1 MKEFSKLFSLL
12 NKSEIFF
19 LVIVFLLSFVVLTLE
34 TLGVATIP
42 ILFTKFIS
50 DGNIGQFEK
59 IPEFLNIFTNIL
71 DSKKSLTIFIIC
83 LFFFKSVFNY
93 FHYVLEY
100 IIIKRIRIKL
110 LKNWIEGVLEQDYL
124 TIQKTPLSNK
134 IWYMTLVDNV
144 AGILSNFLNLFKC
157 TVICVSIFFIMIFFS
172 PIDLIIFYFTILI
185 SLILFYGLYTKKIVE
200 YGKLVNLAQHGKLET
215 LQSIF
220 IGIKNLILYKKQSF
234 FKNEFFNRNLIREKN
249 LQLSALIGNIPNY
262 FLEFIGVLFICVYF
276 LIVSGQNIPKSE
288 LIFNIGLVSYGSL
301 RMLSYYKQIANSFS
315 LIKLRKFDV
324 NTLVDEIITIRDI
337 KRIKNKKNH
346 LGNCNYNSNLTNDIA
361 IKIQGLNFGFKN
373 SALIKIQHYEFK
385 TNKFYIII
393 GDSGVGKSTFL
404 DLMLNIIK
412 SDKGQ
417 IDYSIDSRKIGYV
430 PQECFLLNDTIRKNI
445 AFGEREDLIDDKK
458 IDDVINKVN
467 LSDFINKFSEK
478 KNYKVTNHGS
488 NISIGQKQRIGIA
501 RALYFEPDLI
511 FFDEPTSSLDEF
523 NEKLFL
529 NIIDDIKKT
538 STVIMVTHKYKNI
551 ENFDHLVELKNGNLV
566 EKKSN

>member
-1 MKEFSKLFSLL
+1 MKEYSKFLSLL
-12 NKSEIFF
+12 NKREKLF
-19 LVIVFLLSFVVLTLE
+19 LVILFLLSFIVMALE
-34 TLGVATIP
+34 TLGVTIIP
-42 ILFTKFIS
+42 IIFTKFIEGES
-50 DGNIGQFEK
+50 AAFEK
-59 IPEFLNIFTNIL
+59 IPEFINVLANIL
-71 DSKKSLTIFIIC
+71 DSKISLTIFIIC

-93 FHYVLEY
+93 FHFVLEY
-100 IIIKRIRIKL
+100 FIIKRIRIRL
-110 LKNWIEGVLEQDYL
+110 LNNWMEEVLEQDYL
-124 TIQKTPLSNK
+124 TIQKTSVSHK
-134 IWYMTLVDNV
+134 IWYMSLIDT
-144 AGILSNFLNLFKC
+144 AGAIISNFLNLLKGIVLC
-157 TVICVSIFFIMIFFS
+157 SSIFFILIFFS
-172 PIDLIIFYFTILI
+172 PVSLAMFFL
-185 SLILFYGLYTKKIVE
+185 LILAVLTLFYAIYAKKIAN
-200 YGKLVNLAQHGKLET
+200 YGKLTALAHRGTIEA

-220 IGIKNLILYKKQSF
+220 VGIKNIIIYKKQSF
-234 FKNEFFNRNLIREKN
+234 FKNELFNKNLTKEKN
-249 LQLSALIGNIPNY
+249 AQLSMLVGGIPNY
-262 FLEFIGVLFICVYF
+262 FLEFIGIVFICFYF
-276 LIVSGQNIPKSE
+276 LIVTNQNIPKSE

-301 RMLSYYKQIANSFS
+301 RILSYYKVIANNFS
-315 LIKLRKFDV
+315 LIKSRKFDL
-324 NTLVDEIITIRDI
+324 NTFVDEAINNRDI
-337 KRIKNKKNH
+337 KKIQNKNNF

-373 SALIKIQHYEFK
+373 NALIKIQHYEFK

-529 NIIDDIKKT
+529 NIIDDIKNT

-551 ENFDHLVELKNGNLV
+551 KNFDHLVELKNGNLV
-566 EKKSN
+566 EKKLS